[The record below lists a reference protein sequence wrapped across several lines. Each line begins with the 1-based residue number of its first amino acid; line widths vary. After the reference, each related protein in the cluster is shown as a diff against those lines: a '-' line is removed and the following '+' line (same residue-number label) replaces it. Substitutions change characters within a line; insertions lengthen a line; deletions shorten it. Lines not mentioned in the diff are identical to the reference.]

1 MSEPQATEQQIREAL
16 ATAAPIILAPGPKE
30 PPTQIPPV
38 PHDVWDL
45 PGGTAWVYYA
55 EGSDRLT
62 RPVIAV
68 DGFNMGPSDI
78 GMLWQGLDWGE
89 YAFFSELRRR
99 GRDLIV
105 VGFHERSAAIQ
116 ENADAVIEA
125 VNRAV
130 ATRVGDHRLAV
141 GGFSM
146 GGLVTRYALVK
157 LESEQIDHQ
166 TGLYWS
172 YDTPHRGAWI
182 PIGLQAFAHYSRKL
196 NDGFSRQI
204 NSPAARQLLA
214 WHIEE
219 WDGKPRVDELRE
231 RLLAELDR
239 MGNWP
244 AIPLKIGVANGV
256 GTGQGNGI
264 KPGDHAVEG
273 KGLAILGTH
282 LYAQRGGDNQLV
294 AKLRLVTPPPA
305 EDVLTD
311 DLPEIDGAPG
321 GTLEGFGILA
331 DRLNE
336 QPPILGLKTN
346 AHIRHHAFVPSVSAV
361 AIRDVT
367 TDADLYVDIDGLAP
381 ETSELDGFRL
391 ASQNEPHTLMTG
403 ELGGWIVEQIDNLA

>member
-16 ATAAPIILAPGPKE
+16 ASSPIILAPGPQE

-55 EGSDRLT
+55 EGGDRLT
-62 RPVIAV
+62 KPVIAA
-68 DGFNMGPSDI
+68 DGFNMGSSSID
-78 GMLWQGLDWGE
+78 MLWQGLDWGE

-99 GRDLIV
+99 GHDVIV
-105 VGFHERSAAIQ
+105 LGFHERSAAIQ
-116 ENADAVIEA
+116 QNADAAIEVIT
-125 VNRAV
+125 RAGNE
-130 ATRVGDHRLAV
+130 RQGNHRLAV

-146 GGLVTRYALVK
+146 GGLVTRYALAK
-157 LESEQIDHQ
+157 MEDQQIDHQ

-182 PIGLQAFAHYSRKL
+182 PLGLQAFAHYSRKL
-196 NDGFSRQI
+196 NDAFSRQI

-219 WDGKPRVDELRE
+219 WDSKPGVDEMRE
-231 RLLAELDR
+231 RLLAELNQ

-244 AIPLKIGVANGV
+244 AIPVKIGVANGV
-256 GTGQGNGI
+256 ATGQGNGI

-273 KGLAILGTH
+273 KGLSILGTN
-282 LYAQRGGDNQLV
+282 LYAQRGGDNQIV
-294 AKLRLVTPPPA
+294 ATLRLVTPPPA
-305 EDVLTD
+305 KEVPTD

-331 DRLNE
+331 DKLNE

-346 AHIRHHAFVPSVSAV
+346 AHVRHHSFVPSVSAV

-367 TDADLYVDIDGLAP
+367 TDADLYVNIGGLKP
-381 ETSELDGFRL
+381 ETSELDDFKL
-391 ASQNEPHTLMTG
+391 ASHNEPHTLMTT
-403 ELGGWIVEQIDNLA
+403 ELGGWIVEQIVTQG

>member
-1 MSEPQATEQQIREAL
+1 MSEPQVTEQQLREAL
-16 ATAAPIILAPGPKE
+16 ADQPVILAPGPHE
-30 PPTQIPPV
+30 PPTRIPPV
-38 PHDVWDL
+38 PNDVWDL

-62 RPVIAV
+62 KPVIAA

-99 GRDLIV
+99 GHGV
-105 VGFHERSAAIQ
+105 VVLGFHERSVAIQ
-116 ENADAVIEA
+116 ENAEA
-125 VNRAV
+125 AIAAIMRAGEE
-130 ATRVGDHRLAV
+130 RQGDHRLAV

-146 GGLVTRYALVK
+146 GGLVTRYALAK
-157 LESEQIDHQ
+157 METRRLDHQ
-166 TGLYWS
+166 TGVYWS

-182 PIGLQAFAHYSRKL
+182 PLGLQAFAHYSRKL

-219 WDGKPRVDELRE
+219 WDDKPRVDELRHQ
-231 RLLAELDR
+231 LLAELQQ

-256 GTGQGNGI
+256 GTGLGNGI

-273 KGLAILGTH
+273 KGLSIVGTH
-282 LYAQRGGDNQLV
+282 LYAQRGGDNQIV
-294 AKLRLVTPPPA
+294 ANLRLVSLPPA
-305 EDVLTD
+305 KDVPTD
-311 DLPEIDGAPG
+311 DLPEMDGAPG

-331 DRLNE
+331 DKLNE
-336 QPPILGLKTN
+336 QPPLYGLKTD
-346 AHIRHHAFVPSVSAV
+346 AHVRHHAFVPSVSAV
-361 AIRDVT
+361 AVREVT

-381 ETSELDGFRL
+381 EESELDEFRL
-391 ASQNEPHTLMTG
+391 ASQNEPHTLMTT
-403 ELGGWIVEQIDNLA
+403 ELGGWIVERIGNLG

>member
-16 ATAAPIILAPGPKE
+16 AAAPIILAPGPKE
-30 PPTQIPPV
+30 QPTRTPPV
-38 PHDVWDL
+38 PSDVWDL

-55 EGSDRLT
+55 EGGDRLT
-62 RPVIAV
+62 KPVIAA
-68 DGFNMGPSDI
+68 DGFNMGPSSID
-78 GMLWQGLDWGE
+78 MLWQGLDWGE

-99 GRDLIV
+99 GHDV
-105 VGFHERSAAIQ
+105 VVLGFHERSAAIQ
-116 ENADAVIEA
+116 RNADAAIEA
-125 VNRAV
+125 ITRAG
-130 ATRVGDHRLAV
+130 AMRQGDHRLAV

-146 GGLVTRYALVK
+146 GGLVTRYALTK
-157 LESEQIDHQ
+157 MESQRIDHQ

-182 PIGLQAFAHYSRKL
+182 PLGLQAFAHYSRDL

-214 WHIEE
+214 RHLDA

-231 RLLAELDR
+231 QLLAELDR
-239 MGNWP
+239 MGDWP

-264 KPGDHAVEG
+264 KPGEHAVDG
-273 KGLAILGTH
+273 KGLAILGTD

-294 AKLRLVTPPPA
+294 ANLRLVTLPPA
-305 EDVLTD
+305 KEVRTD

-336 QPPILGLKTN
+336 QPPILGLRTE
-346 AHIRHHAFVPSVSAV
+346 AHIRHHSFVPSVSAV
-361 AIRDVT
+361 AVRDVM
-367 TDADLYVDIDGLAP
+367 TDADLYVEIDGLEP
-381 ETSELDGFRL
+381 ETSDLDDFRL
-391 ASQNEPHTLMTG
+391 ASQNQPHTLMTT
-403 ELGGWIVEQIDNLA
+403 ELGGWIIEQIENLG